1 MFKFRLAKI
10 LRLRE
15 HKEKLR
21 LEEVGK
27 CVLQLQ
33 EALQKK
39 EELEE
44 RIAKL
49 EKEYIVALKGFVSA
63 ERVGLYKN
71 YLLYQYKLLKLQE
84 KVIEEKK
91 SDLAEARIK
100 LMEAMK
106 ERKILDKLRE
116 KQYLRY
122 RQEQGKK
129 EQISQDELAITSQ
142 RRQSD

>member
-1 MFKFRLAKI
+1 MFKFRLAKV

-15 HKEKLR
+15 HKEKLC

-27 CVLQLQ
+27 CVSRLQ

-49 EKEYIVALKGFVSA
+49 EKEYVVTLTGFVSA
-63 ERVGLYKN
+63 ERVNLYKN
-71 YLLYQYKLLKLQE
+71 YLLYHHKLLKLQE
-84 KVIEEKK
+84 EVIEEKRN
-91 SDLAEARIK
+91 DLEKARVK
-100 LMEAMK
+100 LVEAMK
-106 ERKILDKLRE
+106 ERKILDKLQE
-116 KQYLRY
+116 KQYFRY
-122 RQEQGKK
+122 QQEQEKK
-129 EQISQDELAITSQ
+129 EQIFQDELAVTSK